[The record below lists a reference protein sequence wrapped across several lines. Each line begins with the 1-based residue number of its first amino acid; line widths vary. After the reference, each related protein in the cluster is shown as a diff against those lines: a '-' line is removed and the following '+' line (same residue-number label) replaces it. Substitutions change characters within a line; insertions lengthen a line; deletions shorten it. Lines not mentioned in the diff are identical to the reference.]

1 MAFGSKQ
8 DKKLEKQ
15 ILGVL
20 GERDKKK
27 MGFLEKR
34 QFDDLYFLS
43 SENPELYRQ
52 YETLA
57 GEYRRANE
65 AALRGGRAK
74 ESHELML
81 KMLAIVSEGSMREYG
96 ETRGIPY
103 LQEYC
108 KHKILFIKALE
119 DDNRE
124 EEERVRQ
131 FSKAYLEKY
140 KQKLIDAGL
149 YGN

>member
-1 MAFGSKQ
+1 
-8 DKKLEKQ
+8 
-15 ILGVL
+15 
-20 GERDKKK
+20 
-27 MGFLEKR
+27 
-34 QFDDLYFLS
+34 
-43 SENPELYRQ
+43 
-52 YETLA
+52 
-57 GEYRRANE
+57 
-65 AALRGGRAK
+65 
-74 ESHELML
+74 
-81 KMLAIVSEGSMREYG
+81 
-96 ETRGIPY
+96 

-108 KHKILFIKALE
+108 KHKILFITALE